1 MKGLK
6 FDMDMV
12 NCGLLL
18 VVLVLVVMCYVNRE
32 GFAVGDYWEMGIQST
47 NQDRGL
53 PNANGRNDEW
63 YEGTGRGGS
72 RTNRYSRGQNNNRW

>member
-6 FDMDMV
+6 VNMDMV

-32 GFAVGDYWEMGIQST
+32 GFQTTRAQEMG
-47 NQDRGL
+47 
-53 PNANGRNDEW
+53 
-63 YEGTGRGGS
+63 Y
-72 RTNRYSRGQNNNRW
+72 